1 MKKIITYFI
10 KYPVAVNVMI
20 FAFIIFGTV
29 GIFSMKS
36 SFFPLVD
43 SQLIRIS
50 LAYPGASPAEME
62 EGVVLKIED
71 NLKGIVGVERVTSV
85 SRENSASVN
94 IEVEKGKD
102 IDVVLSDVKNA
113 VDRVPSFPSGMEP
126 AVIAKVESI
135 RPTIS
140 FTVSGNN
147 VSLKSLKQY
156 ARNVENDIRGI
167 EGISQVE
174 ISGFPDEEIE
184 IAVRENDLRSLNM
197 SFTEVATAIRNSNI
211 LITGGNIKTAE
222 EDYLIRASNR
232 SYYGVELQNLIVRT
246 EPSGN
251 IIRLKDVASI
261 NDTWSENPD
270 KLYYNGNLAINIT
283 VSNTNNEDLISSAD
297 KIKEYINEFNQKQQ
311 NVQLNVS
318 SDASI
323 TLNGRTK
330 LLVENGIVGILLVLF
345 FLALFLNLRL
355 AIWVAFG
362 LPVAFFG
369 MFMFAAQFDVTINVL
384 SLFGMIIVIGILVD
398 DGIVIGENIYHHYY
412 DLGKTKIQAAIDG
425 TMEVI
430 PPIVSAILTTI
441 IAFSTFFFVDGRIGS
456 FFGEVSTIVLLTLS
470 VSLIEA
476 LVILPA
482 HIAHSKALKRR
493 NEEFS
498 VNNFNFNDNNVV
510 ILEENSDEVI
520 VEKNGE
526 RIVLYKES
534 KLDAFFRKIN
544 SKADAILGKFRDNYY
559 VPFLK
564 FSLQNKFFIFCVF
577 IATLLISFSA
587 LRGGVI
593 KSSFFPRIASDRI
606 QITLNMPQGT
616 NEKITDSIISSI
628 EEKVWL
634 VNEEY
639 TAKQT
644 GNVAIVENVIKRVG
658 PGSANATL
666 SVNLLPGEARDFSS
680 PEITNSIQQ
689 KVGKVYGIESLVFGS
704 GGNFGGSPVAVSL
717 LGNDIKEL
725 KAVKDELKLALENN
739 PLLKDVSDNDPAGI
753 KEVKITLKDN
763 AYLLGLN
770 LQAIMAQVRAGF
782 FGFQAQ
788 RFQRGQ
794 DEIKVWVR
802 YDRKDRSSIKD
813 LDDMRIIA
821 PNGTRIPFS
830 EIATYVIERGDIA
843 INHLE
848 GKREI
853 QVTADL
859 KDLTASETEILDNI
873 KTVILPEILSKYP
886 TVKPIYEGQNR
897 EAKKTTDSINIVG
910 PIILMLIY
918 IVIAFTFRSYSQPIL
933 LIIMIPFSMIG
944 VIWGHYIHNFSIGIL
959 SFLGI
964 IALIGI
970 MVNDGL
976 VLIGKFNSYLKEGL
990 KYDEALIKAGQ
1001 SRFRAIFLTSLTT
1014 IAGLAPLIFEKSRQA
1029 QFLIPMAISIAYG
1042 IAIATVLTLVMLPL
1056 MLAASNTL
1064 KVKIKWLK
1072 TDTHVTKEEVE
1083 RAIIESKID
1092 EEETIRIS
1100 EEKEANLK
1108 LDNKKHNNETE

>member
-10 KYPVAVNVMI
+10 KYPVAVNVI
-20 FAFIIFGTV
+20 IIAFIVFGFL
-29 GIFSMKS
+29 GAFSMKS

-43 SQLIRIS
+43 SQLIRIN
-50 LAYPGASPAEME
+50 LVYPGASPVEME

-94 IEVEKGKD
+94 VEVEKGKN

-126 AVIAKVESI
+126 AVIAKVESV

-140 FTVSGNN
+140 FTVSGEN

-156 ARNVENDIRGI
+156 ARKVENDIRGFD
-167 EGISQVE
+167 GISQVAL
-174 ISGFPDEEIE
+174 SGFPDEEIE
-184 IAVRENDLRSLNM
+184 IAVRESDLRAYNM
-197 SFTEVATAIRNSNI
+197 SFAEVATAIRNSNL
-211 LITGGNIKTAE
+211 LITGGNIKTAQ
-222 EDYLIRASNR
+222 EDYLIRARNR

-246 EPSGN
+246 QPNGT
-251 IIRLKDVASI
+251 IIRLKDVGAVRDI
-261 NDTWSENPD
+261 WSENPD
-270 KLYYNGNLAINIT
+270 RLYYNGNLAINIT

-297 KIKEYINEFNQKQQ
+297 KIKDYIHKFNQEQQ

-318 SDASI
+318 SDSSI
-323 TLNGRTK
+323 TLEGRTK
-330 LLVENGIVGILLVLF
+330 LLLENGIVGILLVLF

-355 AIWVAFG
+355 AIWVAVG
-362 LPVAFFG
+362 LPVAFLG
-369 MFMFAAQFDVTINVL
+369 MFMFAAQFSVTINVL

-412 DLGKTKIQAAIDG
+412 DLGKSKIQAAIDG

-482 HIAHSKALKRR
+482 HIAHSKALDRER
-493 NEEFS
+493 TERGEE
-498 VNNFNFNDNNVV
+498 
-510 ILEENSDEVI
+510 ER
-520 VEKNGE
+520 KNA
-526 RIVLYKES
+526 I
-534 KLDAFFRKIN
+534 DAFFNKVN
-544 SKADAILGKFRDNYY
+544 KLADVGLSKLRDKFY
-559 VPFLK
+559 VPFLH
-564 FSLQNKFFIFCVF
+564 FSLKNKIFAFSIPVA
-577 IATLLISFSA
+577 ILIFSFLSIES
-587 LRGGVI
+587 GIV
-593 KSSFFPRIASDRI
+593 KTSFFPRIASDRI
-606 QITLNMPQGT
+606 QISLNMPQGT
-616 NEKITDSIISSI
+616 NEQITDSIISFI

-634 VNEEY
+634 TNKEF
-639 TAKQT
+639 TKKQT
-644 GNVAIVENVIKRVG
+644 DNQQVVQNVIKRVG

-666 SVNLLPGEARDFSS
+666 TVNLLPGEARDFSS
-680 PEITNSIQQ
+680 PEITNSIRS
-689 KVGKVYGIESLVFGS
+689 KVGKVYGVESLTFGS

-717 LGNDIKEL
+717 LGNNIKEL
-725 KAVKDELKLALENN
+725 KAAKQELKKELENN
-739 PLLKDVSDNDPAGI
+739 QLLKDVTDNDPAGI
-753 KEVKITLKDN
+753 KEIKIKLKDN

-770 LQAIMAQVRAGF
+770 LQSVMAQIRYGF

-802 YDRKDRSSIKD
+802 YDRKDRSSIKN
-813 LDDMRIIA
+813 LDDMRIVA

-830 EIATYVIERGDIA
+830 EIANYTIERGDIA
-843 INHLE
+843 INHLK

-853 QVTADL
+853 QISADL
-859 KDLTASETEILDNI
+859 KDLEASATAIVDDI
-873 KTVILPEILSKYP
+873 KARILPEILSKYP
-886 TVKPIYEGQNR
+886 TVSPLYEGQNR
-897 EAKKTTDSINIVG
+897 EAKKTTDSVGLVG

-918 IVIAFTFRSYSQPIL
+918 VVIAFTFRSYSQPIL
-933 LIIMIPFSMIG
+933 LIVMIPFSMIG
-944 VIWGHYIHNFSIGIL
+944 VVWGHYFHNFPIGIL

-976 VLIGKFNSYLKEGL
+976 VLIGKFNNYLKEGM
-990 KYDEALIKAGQ
+990 KYDDALVAAGK

-1014 IAGLAPLIFEKSRQA
+1014 IAGLAPLLLEKSRQA
-1029 QFLIPMAISIAYG
+1029 QFLIRA
-1042 IAIATVLTLVMLPL
+1042 
-1056 MLAASNTL
+1056 L
-1064 KVKIKWLK
+1064 KVP
-1072 TDTHVTKEEVE
+1072 
-1083 RAIIESKID
+1083 SC
-1092 EEETIRIS
+1092 
-1100 EEKEANLK
+1100 
-1108 LDNKKHNNETE
+1108 

>member
-10 KYPVAVNVMI
+10 KYPVAVNVI
-20 FAFIIFGTV
+20 IIAFFGF
-29 GIFSMKS
+29 GILGAISMKS

-94 IEVEKGKD
+94 VEVEKGKN

-113 VDRVPSFPSGMEP
+113 VNRVPSFPSGMEP
-126 AVIAKVESI
+126 PVIAKVENN

-140 FTVSGNN
+140 FTLSGEN
-147 VSLKSLKQY
+147 VSLKALKQY

-167 EGISQVE
+167 EGISQVA
-174 ISGFPDEEIE
+174 ITGYPNEEIE
-184 IAVRENDLRSLNM
+184 IAVRENDLRAFDLSI
-197 SFTEVATAIRNSNI
+197 TEVANAVRNSNI
-211 LITGGNIKTAE
+211 LITGGNIKTAD

-246 EPSGN
+246 EINGN
-251 IIRLKDVASI
+251 IIRLKDVAELR
-261 NDTWSENPD
+261 DAWSENPD
-270 KLYYNGNLAINIT
+270 RLFYNGDLAIDIT

-297 KIKEYINEFNQKQQ
+297 KIKEYIYKYNQVQQ
-311 NVQLNVS
+311 NVQLNIT
-318 SDASI
+318 SDRST
-323 TLNGRTK
+323 TLNDRTR
-330 LLVENGIVGILLVLF
+330 LLTKNAISGILLVLF

-355 AIWVAFG
+355 AFWVAFG
-362 LPVAFFG
+362 LPISFLG
-369 MFMFAAQFDVTINVL
+369 MFIFAAQLGVTINVL

-412 DLGKTKIQAAIDG
+412 DLGKSKIRAAIDG

-456 FFGEVSTIVLLTLS
+456 FFGEVSTIVILTLA

-476 LVILPA
+476 LIILPA
-482 HIAHSKALKRR
+482 HIAHSKALERKKLE
-493 NEEFS
+493 NEQA
-498 VNNFNFNDNNVV
+498 VKTNKID
-510 ILEENSDEVI
+510 
-520 VEKNGE
+520 
-526 RIVLYKES
+526 R
-534 KLDAFFRKIN
+534 FFKKIN
-544 SKADAILGKFRDNYY
+544 KNADTFLGKFRDGYY

-564 FSLQNKFFIFCVF
+564 FSLNNKVFIFCMF
-577 IATLLISFSA
+577 IASLLISVSA
-587 LRGGVI
+587 LKGGVI
-593 KSSFFPRIASDRI
+593 KSSFFPRVASDRI
-606 QITLNMPQGT
+606 QISLNMPQGT
-616 NEKITDSIISSI
+616 NENITDSLISSI

-634 VNEEY
+634 VNKEY
-639 TAKQT
+639 TKKQT
-644 GNVAIVENVIKRVG
+644 GNIAIIENIIRRVG
-658 PGSANATL
+658 PGSANGSLT
-666 SVNLLPGEARDFSS
+666 VNLLPGEARDFSS
-680 PEITNSIQQ
+680 PEITNAIQE
-689 KVGKVYGIESLVFGS
+689 KVGKVYGVESLVFGS
-704 GGNFGGSPVAVSL
+704 GGNFGGSPVAISL

-725 KAVKDELKLALENN
+725 KAAKEELKQALENN
-739 PLLKDVSDNDPAGI
+739 PLLKDVIDNDPAGI
-753 KEVKITLKDN
+753 KEVRIVLKDN

-770 LQAIMAQVRAGF
+770 LQTVMSQVRAGF

-802 YDRKDRSSIKD
+802 YDKKDRSSIKN
-813 LDDMRIIA
+813 LDDMRIIT
-821 PNGTRIPFS
+821 PIGVRVPFS
-830 EIATYVIERGDIA
+830 EIATYVIERGDIS

-848 GKREI
+848 GQREI
-853 QVTADL
+853 QITADL
-859 KDLTASETEILDNI
+859 KDLSASESDILENI
-873 KTVILPEILSKYP
+873 KTNIMPEILSRYT
-886 TVKPIYEGQNR
+886 TVNPLYEGQKR
-897 EAKKTTDSINIVG
+897 EANKTTDSLVLIG
-910 PIILMLIY
+910 PIILLLIY

-944 VIWGHYIHNFSIGIL
+944 VIWGHYIHNMAIGIL

-976 VLIGKFNSYLKEGL
+976 VLIGKFNNFLKEGI

-1014 IAGLAPLIFEKSRQA
+1014 VAGLAPLIFEKSRQA

-1042 IAIATVLTLVMLPL
+1042 IAIATILTLIMLPM
-1056 MLAASNTL
+1056 MLSVSNAI
-1064 KVKIKWLK
+1064 KMRIKWLI
-1072 TDTHVTKEEVE
+1072 TGNEITKEEVE
-1083 RAIIESKID
+1083 RAIIESKFDQD
-1092 EEETIRIS
+1092 EM
-1100 EEKEANLK
+1100 
-1108 LDNKKHNNETE
+1108 

>member
-10 KYPVAVNVMI
+10 KYPVAVNVI
-20 FAFIIFGTV
+20 ILAFFIFGIL
-29 GIFSMKS
+29 GAISMKS

-71 NLKGIVGVERVTSV
+71 NLKGIIGVERVTSV

-94 IEVEKGKD
+94 VEVEKGKN

-126 AVIAKVESI
+126 PVIAKVENN
-135 RPTIS
+135 RTTIS
-140 FTVSGNN
+140 FTVSGEN
-147 VSLKSLKQY
+147 VSLKALKQY

-167 EGISQVE
+167 EGISQVA
-174 ISGFPDEEIE
+174 IIGYPDEEIE
-184 IAVRENDLRSLNM
+184 IAVRENDLRAYNLSI
-197 SFTEVATAIRNSNI
+197 TEVANAVRNSNI
-211 LITGGNIKTAE
+211 LITGGNIKTAD

-232 SYYGVELQNLIVRT
+232 SYYGIELQNIIVRT
-246 EPSGN
+246 EVNGN
-251 IIRLKDVASI
+251 IIRLKDVAELR
-261 NDTWSENPD
+261 DTWSENPD
-270 KLYYNGNLAINIT
+270 RLYYNGNLAIDIT

-297 KIKEYINEFNQKQQ
+297 KIKEYIYKYNQEQQ
-311 NVQLNVS
+311 NVQLTVT
-318 SDASI
+318 SDRST
-323 TLNGRTK
+323 TLNDRTW
-330 LLVENGIVGILLVLF
+330 LLTKNAISGILLVLF

-355 AIWVAFG
+355 AFWVAFG
-362 LPVAFFG
+362 LPISFLG
-369 MFMFAAQFDVTINVL
+369 MFIFAAQLGVTINVL

-412 DLGKTKIQAAIDG
+412 DLGKSKIRAAIDG

-441 IAFSTFFFVDGRIGS
+441 IAFSTFFFVDGSIGS
-456 FFGEVSTIVLLTLS
+456 FFGEVSTIVILTLT

-476 LVILPA
+476 LIILPA
-482 HIAHSKALKRR
+482 HIAHSKALDRKK
-493 NEEFS
+493 
-498 VNNFNFNDNNVV
+498 
-510 ILEENSDEVI
+510 LE
-520 VEKNGE
+520 NGGAKKTNK
-526 RIVLYKES
+526 I
-534 KLDAFFRKIN
+534 DAFFKKIN
-544 SKADAILGKFRDNYY
+544 KGADAILVKFRDNYY

-577 IATLLISFSA
+577 VASFLISFSA
-587 LRGGVI
+587 LKGGVV
-593 KSSFFPRIASDRI
+593 KSSFFPRIASDRV

-616 NEKITDSIISSI
+616 NEKITDSLISFI

-634 VNEEY
+634 VDKEY
-639 TAKQT
+639 TEKQT
-644 GNVAIVENVIKRVG
+644 GKVKVIKNVIKRVG

-666 SVNLLPGEARDFSS
+666 SVNLLPGETRDFSS
-680 PEITNSIQQ
+680 PEITNAIQQ
-689 KVGKVYGIESLVFGS
+689 KVGKIYGVESLVFGS

-717 LGNDIKEL
+717 LGNNIKEL
-725 KAVKDELKLALENN
+725 KAVKDELKQVLENN
-739 PLLKDVSDNDPAGI
+739 PLLKDVTDNDPAGI
-753 KEVKITLKDN
+753 KEVRITLKDN

-770 LQAIMAQVRAGF
+770 LQTIMAQVRGGF

-802 YDRKDRSSIKD
+802 YDKKDRSSIKD
-813 LDDMRIIA
+813 LDDMRIIT
-821 PNGTRIPFS
+821 PTGTRIPFS
-830 EIATYVIERGDIA
+830 EIANYVIERGDIS

-853 QVTADL
+853 QIRADL
-859 KDLTASETEILDNI
+859 KDLSASATEILDNI
-873 KTVILPEILSKYP
+873 KTNIMPEILSKYP
-886 TVKPIYEGQNR
+886 TVTPLYEGQNR
-897 EAKKTTDSINIVG
+897 EAKKTTDSLNLVG
-910 PIILMLIY
+910 PIILLLIY

-944 VIWGHYIHNFSIGIL
+944 VIWGHYIHNMAIGIL

-976 VLIGKFNSYLKEGL
+976 VLIGKFNSFLKEGM
-990 KYDEALIKAGQ
+990 KFDDALVRAGQ

-1014 IAGLAPLIFEKSRQA
+1014 VAGLAPLIFEKSRQA

-1042 IAIATVLTLVMLPL
+1042 IAIATILTLIMLPMIL
-1056 MLAASNTL
+1056 SVSNTI
-1064 KVKIKWLK
+1064 KVKIKWLITNGK
-1072 TDTHVTKEEVE
+1072 VTREEVE
-1083 RAIIESKID
+1083 RAIIESKFD
-1092 EEETIRIS
+1092 EDEI
-1100 EEKEANLK
+1100 
-1108 LDNKKHNNETE
+1108 